1 MADKI
6 QIRMLGEFTLT
17 YQGNVISDQ
26 DNRSKKIWT
35 LLEYLITFHKKEI
48 SHATLIN
55 LLWHNNESNVDPE
68 NALKTIL
75 HRARTTLDK
84 LHYPSSKL
92 ILHHRDNYSWNNDV
106 AYEVDIDQFEHACTL
121 ADDPNLP
128 VSERLAHYNHAFQL
142 YKGKFLP
149 KNAEDDWAIP
159 IATYYHSLYIKAV
172 HNMIEL
178 LLAAEEY
185 EQVIQICSAAVAIDP
200 YDEPLHFHLIR
211 SLYLTGER
219 KKAIEQYDKVIRM
232 FYDSFGINPS
242 EELTQ
247 LYQEIMKEEKSPV
260 ADLNI
265 IKEHLRE
272 QNAQK
277 TAYLCDYSVFK
288 NLYQIEA
295 RSAARSGLS
304 VFLCLIT
311 LTSLKPNSD
320 TSLMANAM
328 ERMSGTI
335 AQSLRSGD
343 VYARFSVNQ
352 YIIMLPSAS
361 YENCT
366 TIATRIQK
374 SFANSKPHLNVAS
387 SYALSELEPQ
397 IFLTDEE

>member
-1 MADKI
+1 
-6 QIRMLGEFTLT
+6 MLGEFTLT

-35 LLEYLITFHKKEI
+35 LLEYLITFHKKEV

-55 LLWHNNESNVDPE
+55 LLWHNTESSVDPE

-75 HRARTTLDK
+75 HRARTSLEK
-84 LHYPSSKL
+84 LNYPAAKL
-92 ILHHRDNYSWNNDV
+92 ILHRRDNYSWNNDLE
-106 AYEVDIDQFEHACTL
+106 YEIDIDQFEEYCTL
-121 ADDPNLP
+121 AEDPNRS
-128 VSERLAHYNHAFQL
+128 VADRLTLYYKAFEL
-142 YKGKFLP
+142 YKGRFLP
-149 KNAEDDWAIP
+149 KNSDDDWVIP
-159 IATYYHSLYIKAV
+159 VAAYYHSLYIKAV
-172 HNMIEL
+172 HHMIEL
-178 LLAAEEY
+178 LLADEEY
-185 EQVIQICSAAVAIDP
+185 NQVIHICTTASSIDP
-200 YDEPLHFHLIR
+200 YDELIHYHLIR
-211 SLYLTGER
+211 SLYMTGNH
-219 KKAIEQYDKVIRM
+219 KKAIEQYEHVIHM

-242 EELTQ
+242 EDITQ

-272 QNAQK
+272 QNAEK

-311 LTSLKPNSD
+311 LTALKPTSD
-320 TSLMANAM
+320 NTLMANAL

-352 YIIMLPSAS
+352 YILMLPAAS

-366 TIATRIQK
+366 AIAARILK
-374 SFANSKPHLNVAS
+374 SFTNSKPHLNVGA

-397 IFLTDEE
+397 MFD